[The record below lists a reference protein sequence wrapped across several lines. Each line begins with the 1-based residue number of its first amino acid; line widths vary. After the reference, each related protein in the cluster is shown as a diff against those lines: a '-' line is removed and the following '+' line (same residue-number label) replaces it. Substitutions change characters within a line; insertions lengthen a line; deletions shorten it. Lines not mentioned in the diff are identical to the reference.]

1 MGPDNVALELYT
13 LREQTKEDF
22 PGALRAVAEAGYK
35 AVEVA
40 GYGKHTPQELRSL
53 LDELGIEAISAH
65 VPYQR
70 FEQEFDKVI
79 EELHTLGCEYAVV
92 PYTSEELRNSP
103 EAVKRLAETFNRWG
117 ERCAT
122 EGLRF
127 GYHNHAFEFEPLG
140 EETMYDL
147 LAAQTDPAF
156 VDLQIDVYW
165 VMYAGLDPIELIRR
179 HSGRVPTLHAKEMS
193 NKPDRSDTTV
203 GDGITP
209 WPQLIA
215 AANASGTQW
224 LIVEQED
231 DPANT
236 YRDIKRSFENLRNL
250 ISMTLGS

>member
-1 MGPDNVALELYT
+1 
-13 LREQTKEDF
+13 
-22 PGALRAVAEAGYK
+22 
-35 AVEVA
+35 
-40 GYGKHTPQELRSL
+40 
-53 LDELGIEAISAH
+53 
-65 VPYQR
+65 
-70 FEQEFDKVI
+70 
-79 EELHTLGCEYAVV
+79 
-92 PYTSEELRNSP
+92 
-103 EAVKRLAETFNRWG
+103 
-117 ERCAT
+117 
-122 EGLRF
+122 
-127 GYHNHAFEFEPLG
+127 
-140 EETMYDL
+140 MYDL